1 MTEKL
6 NNGNLDAETRR
17 VFMEELKRTRG
28 WQILREEILAK
39 KENDTNKLINGSP
52 SNIKMDDVVVSRARI
67 KLVDEILS
75 LVK

>member
-28 WQILREEILAK
+28 WQILREDILAK